1 MSGNIR
7 QKYNDFSKTKHGNT
21 HRLVHGNTI
30 HVKILKECP
39 NNRMLRLGLKYM
51 QILELT
57 IVKIVSGKI
66 VNIIVMQD
74 FHI

>member
-1 MSGNIR
+1 
-7 QKYNDFSKTKHGNT
+7 
-21 HRLVHGNTI
+21 
-30 HVKILKECP
+30 
-39 NNRMLRLGLKYM
+39 MLRLGLKYM
-51 QILELT
+51 QVLALR